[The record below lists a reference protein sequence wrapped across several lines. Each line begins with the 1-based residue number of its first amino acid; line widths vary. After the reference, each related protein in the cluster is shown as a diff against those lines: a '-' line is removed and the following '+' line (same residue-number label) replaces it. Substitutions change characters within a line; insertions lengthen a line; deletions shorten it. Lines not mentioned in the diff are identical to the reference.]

1 MKTTEFIATALEGGR
16 MWMEALLA
24 DLDGADAVAAP
35 TARGGNHP
43 LWVLGHL
50 TVSENSILS
59 EYIHGPDPI
68 LPEWERLFG
77 MGSEPVND
85 PARYPS
91 KAELLAKFRE
101 VRAQT
106 LKVLKSL
113 SDADLDRPTNAEG
126 PPELFG
132 TVGRCLATTVNHQ
145 TFHIGQI
152 ADTRRALGRK
162 PVFG

>member
-24 DLDGADAVAAP
+24 DIDGADAVAPP
-35 TARGGNHP
+35 TTKGGNHP
-43 LWVLGHL
+43 LWVIGHL
-50 TVSENSILS
+50 TVSEAMVLQ
-59 EYIHGPDPI
+59 EYIKGPDPI
-68 LPEWERLFG
+68 LPEWDKMFG
-77 MGSEPVND
+77 MGSQPVYD
-85 PARYPS
+85 ASKYPT

-106 LKVLKSL
+106 LAYLKTL
-113 SDADLDRPTNAEG
+113 TDADLDRPTNAEG

-132 TVGRCLATTVNHQ
+132 TVGRCWATIVNHQ

-152 ADTRRALGRK
+152 ADTRRSLGRK
-162 PVFG
+162 PMFG